1 MFRRVLIANRGEIA
15 QRVIRA
21 CRELGI
27 ETVAVY
33 SSADADALYLRQ
45 ADETICIGPPQSAK
59 SYLDIPGI
67 IAAAEVADA
76 DAIHPGYGFLSEK
89 AHFAEV
95 CRDCKIQFIGPE
107 PATIAAVGDKVMARE
122 MARKAGVPVVPGSD
136 GSVPDEKRALQIAQE
151 IGFPIMIK
159 AAAGG
164 GGRGMRIAR
173 NEPSL
178 VAGFHAARAEAEAAF
193 SDGTVY
199 LEKFVE
205 NPRHIEVQI
214 LADKYGKVVHLGE
227 RDCSVQR
234 RHQKLIE
241 ESPSPSLT
249 PELRAQI
256 CDAAVRVAKAA
267 NYTNAG
273 TVEFLLGRDGK
284 FYFIEVNARI
294 QVEHTVTE
302 LVTGIDLVQQQI
314 LIAAGEKLPFDQAD
328 IQFRGHAIECRINA
342 EDPEKDFQPSP
353 GKIELF
359 VPPGGPGVRLDSHC
373 YSGYRIPPNYD
384 SMIGKLLAHRAR
396 RDLAIRTMVRALDE
410 FVIDGPKTTIP
421 LHRQILLHSDF
432 RSGDHDTGFVE
443 RYYGHHPAIP
453 TRSGSKED
461 RG

>member
-15 QRVIRA
+15 QRIIRA

-33 SSADADALYLRQ
+33 SSADADAIHLRQ
-45 ADETICIGPPQSAK
+45 ADDTICIGPPPSAK
-59 SYLDIPGI
+59 SYLDIPTI
-67 IAAAEVADA
+67 IAAAEVADVE
-76 DAIHPGYGFLSEK
+76 AIHPGYGFLAEN

-95 CRDCKIQFIGPE
+95 CRACKIHFIGPE
-107 PATIAAVGDKVMARE
+107 PETIAQLGDKVAARE
-122 MARKAGVPVVPGSD
+122 LAKKAGVPVVPGSD
-136 GSVPDEKRALQIAQE
+136 GSVDDEKRALDVAQD
-151 IGFPIMIK
+151 IGYPVMIK
-159 AAAGG
+159 AASGG

-178 VAGFHAARAEAEAAF
+178 VAGFHAARSEAEAAF
-193 SDGTVY
+193 GDGTVY

-214 LADKYGKVVHLGE
+214 LADKHGKILHLGE
-227 RDCSVQR
+227 RDCSIQR

-249 PELRAQI
+249 PELRQKI
-256 CDAAVRVAKAA
+256 CAAAVRVAEAA
-267 NYTNAG
+267 HYTNAG
-273 TVEFLLGRDGK
+273 TVEFLLARDGS

-302 LVTGIDLVQQQI
+302 LVTGLDLIQQQI
-314 LIAAGEKLPFDQAD
+314 LIASGEKLPFNQSEVE
-328 IQFRGHAIECRINA
+328 FRGHAIECRINA
-342 EDPEKDFQPSP
+342 EDPDRDFQPSP

-384 SMIGKLLAHRAR
+384 SMIGKLLVHRPR
-396 RDLAIRTMVRALDE
+396 RDLAIRTMLRALDE
-410 FVIDGPKTTIP
+410 FVIEGPKTTIP
-421 LHRQILLHSDF
+421 LQRSILSHSDF
-432 RSGDHDTGFVE
+432 RAGDHDTGFVE
-443 RYYGHHPAIP
+443 RYYGSHPAIP
-453 TRSGSKED
+453 MAASR
-461 RG
+461 